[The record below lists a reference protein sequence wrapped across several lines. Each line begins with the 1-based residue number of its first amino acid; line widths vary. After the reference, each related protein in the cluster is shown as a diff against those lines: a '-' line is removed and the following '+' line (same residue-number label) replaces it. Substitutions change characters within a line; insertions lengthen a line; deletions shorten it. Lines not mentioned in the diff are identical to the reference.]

1 MFTFEKL
8 IFRLSQVF
16 SGLTFQQQSCNGPSG
31 RLAEAPAQTSV
42 CANNGDLDYMNA
54 LGMSIMFYEANMAG
68 ELPSWHRIPW
78 RGDSTL
84 RGNLNL
90 LTDTGENGPKCRV
103 NFRLGAESYSSLG
116 RGANSSRHFGPDQ
129 KN

>member
-1 MFTFEKL
+1 MVEIL
-8 IFRLSQVF
+8 ISNIIKILKTYNLKFFFLRSN
-16 SGLTFQQQSCNGPSG
+16 FQQQSCNGPSG

-84 RGNLNL
+84 RGYYKTLKNDIDMFQR
-90 LTDTGENGPKCRV
+90 LTPV
-103 NFRLGAESYSSLG
+103 
-116 RGANSSRHFGPDQ
+116 
-129 KN
+129 

>member
-1 MFTFEKL
+1 MFFL
-8 IFRLSQVF
+8 RSH
-16 SGLTFQQQSCNGPSG
+16 FQQQSCNGASG

-68 ELPSWHRIPW
+68 ELPAWHRIPW

-84 RGNLNL
+84 RGLIKSFYIKFLCLPKPGTKTSLYFNLVPNPEL
-90 LTDTGENGPKCRV
+90 
-103 NFRLGAESYSSLG
+103 
-116 RGANSSRHFGPDQ
+116 
-129 KN
+129 